1 MPPLHRKKER
11 KKGSTPGEGVPL
23 AHIFLPRRPSLV
35 LPIRGFPHRMSLM
48 LVRTGCGWELL
59 LSPQDQTNQSMAT
72 EPLLWPWLFW
82 EPVIKVLWSVVVKH
96 ILLGWH
102 FANSAFLPS
111 RYTLSKQPA
120 LECVCWHLL
129 PLKPRGVSVVLLA
142 QKMPTLSV
150 LGPQTH
156 LFGTSLPL
164 YSFKGRG
171 FVVSGD
177 ASACCHWGSVTECFS
192 PAQTSGWWGHF

>member
-72 EPLLWPWLFW
+72 EPLL
-82 EPVIKVLWSVVVKH
+82 
-96 ILLGWH
+96 
-102 FANSAFLPS
+102 
-111 RYTLSKQPA
+111 
-120 LECVCWHLL
+120 
-129 PLKPRGVSVVLLA
+129 
-142 QKMPTLSV
+142 
-150 LGPQTH
+150 
-156 LFGTSLPL
+156 
-164 YSFKGRG
+164 
-171 FVVSGD
+171 
-177 ASACCHWGSVTECFS
+177 
-192 PAQTSGWWGHF
+192 